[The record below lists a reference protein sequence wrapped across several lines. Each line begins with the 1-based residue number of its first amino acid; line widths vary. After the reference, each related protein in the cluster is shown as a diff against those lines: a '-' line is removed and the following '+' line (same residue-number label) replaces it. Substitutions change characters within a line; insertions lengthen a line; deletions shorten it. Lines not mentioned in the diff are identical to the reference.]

1 MDCALRG
8 TQLIVGST
16 RMLLIF
22 VIALSCG
29 RVQEGRPI
37 VPALAPDSIP
47 GFLYDEENLVRD
59 TTGRGNAFM
68 RGIVVVRFRQGATVR
83 ERQQAIDAVNGV
95 VVGGKAVDDGE
106 GFYLV
111 RIPHDPDPGQ
121 SLMFAAI
128 ARLKAMA
135 QVQVASINWVIAVP
149 GSLGF

>member
-1 MDCALRG
+1 MATSRL
-8 TQLIVGST
+8 
-16 RMLLIF
+16 LLIL

-29 RVQEGRPI
+29 RAQKGQPI

-47 GFLYDEENLVRD
+47 GFLYDDENLVRD
-59 TTGRGNAFM
+59 TTRWGTPFM

-95 VVGGKAVDDGE
+95 VVGGKAVGDGE

-111 RIPHDPDPGQ
+111 RIPSDPDPGQ

-128 ARLKAMA
+128 ARLKSMP
-135 QVQVASINWVIAVP
+135 QVQVAAINWVIAVP